1 MVATDAAWVASDIPG
16 VADYLLKYLNM
27 LDFKAAMGFFGAP
40 KALMSRGTGIQ
51 FVQAALCLGFCRQ
64 VRTSD
69 LAIGRAKFIAYML
82 LTNPV

>member
-27 LDFKAAMGFFGAP
+27 LDFKAEMGFFGAP

-51 FVQAALCLGFCRQ
+51 FVQAALLWVSAAKSGR
-64 VRTSD
+64 RILP
-69 LAIGRAKFIAYML
+69 LAGQSSL
-82 LTNPV
+82 LTCY